1 MPETIDVLLAGGG
14 MICRDQIL
22 PSLYQLQREG
32 TVGTITVCARH
43 ARTLRRLAD
52 DRELA
57 EAFPGA
63 SFEAVPSLDEPEDR
77 VVSDAYTIALRRMAP
92 YQLVFVAVP
101 DHLHFAFVDAALDAD
116 QHVVAVK
123 PLVLTYRQ
131 AEAIREKAYARG
143 LFVGVEYHKR
153 FDRRALEARRL
164 YRAGRFGEFRLGEA
178 RLFEPYYY
186 RHSNFQ
192 NWFTTENSD
201 PFTYI
206 GCHYIDQVHFVTGL
220 LPTEVSVR
228 GVEGTFPNGNR
239 GYLWSAARVVWEN
252 GAVLDVLNGL
262 GYPDDGGS
270 WNDQGLRLYCEGE
283 GATGA
288 VIHDDRYRGVMHAY
302 AQGDGPRFRMLNP
315 DYFRLL
321 PWEGPGL
328 RPVGYG
334 FDSVAALVRAATACN
349 AAARARDDALQA
361 RRKVLRQ
368 IDEQGLLATPAN
380 SAFNELVIE
389 AGRMSIRDAG
399 RPVRI
404 AYQPHPH
411 VVG

>member
-1 MPETIDVLLAGGG
+1 MSETIDVLLAGGG

-32 TVGTITVCARH
+32 TVGTIVVCARH
-43 ARTLRRLAD
+43 AGTLRRLAND
-52 DRELA
+52 PELA
-57 EAFPGA
+57 DAFPGM
-63 SFEAVPSLDEPEDR
+63 SFEAVPSLDEPDDR
-77 VVSDAYTIALRRMAP
+77 FVPDAYAKALQRLRP
-92 YQLVFVAVP
+92 YQLVVVAVP
-101 DHLHFAFVDAALDAD
+101 DHLHFEFIEAALEAD
-116 QHVVAVK
+116 QHVLVVK

-131 AEAIREKAYARG
+131 AEAVREKAFARG

-206 GCHYIDQVHFVTGL
+206 GCHYVDQVHFVTGL

-228 GVEGTFPNGNR
+228 GVEGEFPNGNR

-252 GAVLDVLNGL
+252 GALLEVINGL

-270 WNDQGLRLYCEGE
+270 WNDQGIRLYCEGN

-288 VIHDDRYRGVMHAY
+288 ILHDDRYRGVMHAY
-302 AQGDGPRFRMLNP
+302 AAGDGPRFRMINP

-328 RPVGYG
+328 KPVGYG
-334 FDSVAALVRAATACN
+334 FESVSALVRAAIDCN
-349 AAARARDDALQA
+349 AAARSGEEPLRARQN
-361 RRKVLRQ
+361 VLRR

-389 AGRMSIRDAG
+389 AGRASILDAG

-404 AYQPHPH
+404 DYRPTPHI
-411 VVG
+411 VG